1 MGDEIDMSNYA
12 IILGVDKYKCAS
24 ELPSCENDAKLME
37 GLLTATGKYEVL
49 RIANNATKHQVQ
61 EQISSFLPADGTDI
75 GEVLFYFSGHGK
87 QDEQGMHYA
96 LCDTDVRKINST
108 SLNNIELDDIVRKCS
123 PKLYVKII
131 DACQSGVAYIK
142 SIDEIDD
149 ETKHIEA
156 KGFENCIFIYSS
168 LKSQSSYAGDP
179 YSEFTKAIVDAVESI
194 SAPVVKFADIQNYLS
209 DIFNSTGALQTPYFS
224 TQCDGTELFCE
235 KTPEVLAYLKSLHPE
250 TSGVCDSSQSNINAV
265 RAYLTKC
272 RDDSDVKSL
281 LEKIQGVL
289 NGWKLEHNFLNEF
302 YECECT
308 TSFPYEYHKYHED
321 SSLVKML
328 HGRREKENLF
338 IEVEYTSVKKQNP
351 LVESIFS
358 GYQEVPISYH
368 SVANQLPSVFSIHF
382 KALDANL
389 PDYVIPFVFVYSPI
403 FFYVFTC
410 TKQFVRKGWKE
421 YEAGRHTKYAYTKF
435 EYDSFNESD
444 WERYQIKRLQEAVD
458 FIEKTLLE
466 YVEAK

>member
-1 MGDEIDMSNYA
+1 MSNYA

-61 EQISSFLPADGTDI
+61 EQINSFLPVDGTDI

-87 QDEQGMHYA
+87 QDEHGMHYV
-96 LCDTDVRKINST
+96 LSDTDVSKINST
-108 SLNNIELDDIVRKCS
+108 SLNNNELDDIIRKCS
-123 PKLYVKII
+123 PKLYVKLI

-142 SIDEIDD
+142 GIDEIDD
-149 ETKHIEA
+149 EHKQIEA

-168 LKSQSSYAGDP
+168 LKSQPSYAGEP
-179 YSEFTKAIVDAVESI
+179 YSKFTKAIIDAVESI

-209 DIFNSTGALQTPYFS
+209 DIFNSTGGIQTPYFS

-235 KTPEVLAYLKSLHPE
+235 KTPDVLTYLQSLRPDISD
-250 TSGVCDSSQSNINAV
+250 TSDSSQSNIEAV
-265 RAYLTKC
+265 KTYLSKC
-272 RDDSDVKSL
+272 RDDSDVKIL
-281 LEKIQGVL
+281 LEKVQEVL
-289 NGWKLEHNFLNEF
+289 NNWKLEHSFLNEF
-302 YECECT
+302 YECEFK
-308 TSFPYEYHKYHED
+308 TSFPYEYHRYHED
-321 SSLVKML
+321 SVLVKML
-328 HGRREKENLF
+328 NSRMEKENLF
-338 IEVEYTSVKKQNP
+338 IEVEYTSVKNQNP

-358 GYQEVPISYH
+358 SYKDVPVSYRT
-368 SVANQLPSVFSIHF
+368 VANQLPSVFSIHF

-389 PDYVIPFVFVYSPI
+389 PDYVIPFIFVYSPI

-421 YEAGRHTKYAYTKF
+421 YEAGCYTKYVYTKF
-435 EYDSFNESD
+435 EYDSFNGSD
-444 WERYQIKRLQEAVD
+444 WERYQIRRLQESID
-458 FIEKTLLE
+458 FIENTLLE
-466 YVEAK
+466 YIAAK